1 MADFSYLYNVEE
13 LCFSGYFL
21 NFSAEKFGGIE
32 ILRIFAVLSFISEG
46 ERVRLMH
53 RIRAFFV
60 PWRYAYMAVRSPRDA
75 VVMAVSVL

>member
-32 ILRIFAVLSFISEG
+32 ILRIFAVLKFYFD
-46 ERVRLMH
+46 
-53 RIRAFFV
+53 RAREF
-60 PWRYAYMAVRSPRDA
+60 A
-75 VVMAVSVL
+75 